1 MSLADVYGD
10 LDAWEPAYLGSF
22 LNWGYWEG
30 IAPPYSPSD
39 RVAASA
45 ALYRLVASA
54 VSLGAGDVALEV
66 GSGTGVG
73 ACLLASCGASVH
85 GIDVV
90 ESQVAHARAAGSGVT
105 FSCAPASAV
114 PYPDAYFSVVYSV
127 EALQHFPSVSE
138 FVAEAA
144 RVLRPG
150 GRLGVTTFFPAAS
163 ASVDALGELLQ
174 SYRSGFDVVI
184 TVPDLCLTLSSAGFT
199 DVTALSIGEHVWR
212 QLDDWIVANGY
223 KDHWGRNFL
232 RAYERGLL
240 DYHLVTA
247 VRG

>member
-1 MSLADVYGD
+1 MNLADVYSD
-10 LDAWEPAYLGSF
+10 LDAWQPAYLGSF

-30 IAPPYSPSD
+30 IAPPYTASD
-39 RVAASA
+39 RIAASA
-45 ALYRLVASA
+45 ALYKLVASA
-54 VSLGAGDVALEV
+54 VSLGPSDVALEV

-73 ACLLASCGASVH
+73 ACLLASGGASVH

-90 ESQVAHARAAGSGVT
+90 ESQVAHAREAGSGVT
-105 FSCAPASAV
+105 FSCAPASAI
-114 PYPDAYFSVVYSV
+114 PYPDSHFSVVYSV
-127 EALQHFPSVSE
+127 EALQHFPSAGD
-138 FVAEAA
+138 FVREAA

-150 GRLGVTTFFPAAS
+150 GRFGVTTFFPAAS

-184 TVPDLCLTLSSAGFT
+184 TVSDLCSALESSGFV
-199 DVTALSIGEHVWR
+199 DVSAVSIGEHVWR

-232 RAYERGLL
+232 RAYEAGLL